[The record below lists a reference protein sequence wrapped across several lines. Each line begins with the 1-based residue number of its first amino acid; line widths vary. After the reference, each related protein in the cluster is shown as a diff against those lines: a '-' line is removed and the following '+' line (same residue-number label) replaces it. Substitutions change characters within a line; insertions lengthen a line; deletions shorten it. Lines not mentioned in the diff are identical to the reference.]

1 MNLLP
6 VWTAREL
13 ERERLLAVEAFR
25 KHRLEEPLED
35 YLESFDTY
43 LGVVEDL
50 LETTVD
56 LSEWNTSAISVLTDH
71 QLLEALRYIA
81 APPISEDDLRTLAE
95 TSSLSKARLK
105 SHPQEARRILETVRA
120 VLDRRRFVWVSEN
133 RSPTEPEKQA
143 AVLASASL
151 MAASRAQTN
160 RRTLSKD
167 LQEALVMEKLASLKM
182 EKVTTRNIKTFSQA
196 PERGQY
202 CGECKVGTR
211 KADLVVRLFDDR
223 VMPIECK
230 VSNSAL
236 NSVKRLNNDAAVK
249 AGVWK
254 KQFGESQ
261 VVPCAVLAG
270 VYSLSSLEQAQ
281 NEGLGLVW
289 AHDLSV
295 LTRFIAETRPHTKRK

>member
-1 MNLLP
+1 MP
-6 VWTAREL
+6 VWTTREL
-13 ERERLLAVEAFR
+13 ERESSLAVEAFR
-25 KHRLEEPLED
+25 KSRLEEPLED

-56 LSEWNTSAISVLTDH
+56 LSEWDTSAVSVLTEPK
-71 QLLEALRYIA
+71 LLEALRYIA
-81 APPISEDDLRTLAE
+81 APPISEADLRTLAE
-95 TSSLSKARLK
+95 ISSLSKARFR
-105 SHPQEARRILETVRA
+105 SHPQEARRVLETVRA

-133 RSPTEPEKQA
+133 RSPTESEKQA

-182 EKVTTRNIKTFSQA
+182 DKVNTRNIRTFSQA

-202 CGECKVGTR
+202 CGECRVGTR
-211 KADLVVRLFDDR
+211 KADIVVRLWDDR

-254 KQFGESQ
+254 KHFGESQ
-261 VVPCAVLAG
+261 IVPCAVLAG
-270 VYSLSSLEQAQ
+270 VYKLSSLEQAQ
-281 NEGLGLVW
+281 NEGLSLIW

-295 LTRFIAETRPHTKRK
+295 LTRFIAETKPQMKRR